1 MVAPISVEQIQA
13 AEAKLKADMAKYPKL
28 SVAVR
33 EGRIKWVVEPG
44 EEVSKLI
51 MVDETDPRYHSQAAF
66 NTPQEAEHF
75 TKGFGNEPTRNNGV
89 ENFFN
94 RAIRPHYQNTVN
106 DPIRA
111 MQGHGTRDVVQ
122 DALSGTRYVTPAIAA
137 LMKLPTGPA
146 AVGAGAVNLGLG
158 LASRELTGNDE
169 PWYRETFPNIIGSA
183 ATAAAS
189 AAGNRYFT
197 EENTRKRQLKKKVSE
212 KLGISEKEIAEKDP
226 GLYDDI
232 MAPLEAKTAALPEY
246 TYGDWRKRPLTQFD
260 AATGAQT
267 MPVTIKRPPM
277 VHADGKS
284 AKIAARKPSTV
295 ITDEMATRFL
305 NDLGENRFDAN
316 IEDVKKFLKGWTNK
330 LSNEGATFWPV
341 AGAVRP
347 TKGQWTKMVKEET
360 NPFTKMML
368 RKQVSFDDP
377 AVQKQWE
384 QALDEFEKRWQ
395 KVKGKTKSP
404 IITPKEYSGMGE
416 YSFKLPFLRNGDSP
430 VKLGFRGP
438 IRAVATLLPIAAQ
451 ASLPYI
457 IKAVGSDDE

>member
-1 MVAPISVEQIQA
+1 MAAPISKEQIEA

-51 MVDETDPRYHSQAAF
+51 MVDETDPRYHTRSAF

-75 TKGFGNEPTRNNGV
+75 TKGFGNEPTRDDGI
-89 ENFFN
+89 ENYFN
-94 RAIRPHYQNTVN
+94 RAFRPHYQNTAN

-111 MQGHGTRDVVQ
+111 MQGRGARDAIQ
-122 DALSGTRYVTPAIAA
+122 DVLSDARYLTPIATA
-137 LMKLPTGPA
+137 LMKLPMGPA
-146 AVGAGAVNLGLG
+146 TVGAGAVNLGLG
-158 LASRELTGNDE
+158 ITSRGLTGSDE
-169 PWYRETFPNIIGSA
+169 PWYRETVPNIVGSVA
-183 ATAAAS
+183 AAAAS
-189 AAGNRYFT
+189 AAGNKYFS

-226 GLYDDI
+226 GLYEDI

-260 AATGAQT
+260 AATGAET
-267 MPVTIKRPPM
+267 MPVTIKRPPS

-316 IEDVKKFLKGWTNK
+316 IEDVKKFLRGWTNK
-330 LSNEGATFWPV
+330 LSNEGVTFWPA
-341 AGAVRP
+341 AGTVRP

-377 AVQKQWE
+377 VMQKQWE
-384 QALDEFEKRWQ
+384 QALEAFTERWQ
-395 KVKGKTKSP
+395 KVKGKTKTP
-404 IITPKEYSGMGE
+404 IITPADYSDMGD
-416 YSFKLPFLRNGDSP
+416 YSFKFPFVRKGGDP
-430 VKLGFRGP
+430 LKIGFRGP
-438 IRAVATLLPIAAQ
+438 VRAAATLLPIAAQ
-451 ASLPYI
+451 ATLPYI
-457 IKAVGSDDE
+457 IKAVGSDNE

>member
-1 MVAPISVEQIQA
+1 MAAPISKEQIEA

-33 EGRIKWVVEPG
+33 EGRIKWVVEPD

-51 MVDETDPRYHSQAAF
+51 MVDETDPRYHTRSAF

-75 TKGFGNEPTRNNGV
+75 TEGFGNQPTRDDPV
-89 ENFFN
+89 DNFFN
-94 RAIRPHYQNTVN
+94 RAIRPHYQNTAN

-111 MQGHGTRDVVQ
+111 MQGRKVRDVAQ
-122 DALSGTRYVTPAIAA
+122 DVLSGARYVTPAVAA
-137 LMKLPTGPA
+137 LMKLPTGPGA
-146 AVGAGAVNLGLG
+146 LGAGAVNLGLG
-158 LASRELTGNDE
+158 LATRELTGSDE
-169 PWYRETFPNIIGSA
+169 PWYKETFPNIISN
-183 ATAAAS
+183 AAAAGAS
-189 AAGNRYFT
+189 VAGNRYFS
-197 EENTRKRQLKKKVSE
+197 EENTRKRQLKKKVSD
-212 KLGISEKEIAEKDP
+212 KLGVSEKEIAAKDP

-232 MAPLEAKTAALPEY
+232 MAPLEAKTVALPEY
-246 TYGDWRKRPLTQFD
+246 TYGDWRRRPLTQFD
-260 AATGAQT
+260 ATTGAET
-267 MPVTIKRPPM
+267 MPVTIKRPPA

-330 LSNEGATFWPV
+330 LSNEGVTFWPA
-341 AGAVRP
+341 AGTERP
-347 TKGQWTKMVKEET
+347 TKGQWTKMVSTEA

-377 AVQKQWE
+377 AIQKQWE
-384 QALDEFEKRWQ
+384 DALDEFEKRWQ

-404 IITPKEYSGMGE
+404 IITPKEYSDIGD
-416 YSFKLPFLRNGDSP
+416 YSFKLPFLREGDRP
-430 VKLGFRGP
+430 VKLSFRGP
-438 IRAVATLLPIAAQ
+438 MRAAATLLPLAAQ